1 MKNINQFEEVFFK
14 ITLLALF
21 VVGIMSL
28 QNMDKI
34 KVPVKAQEVA
44 KVQLQTVAMPQVIIV
59 GKRLSNKEENNYLA
73 TR

>member
-34 KVPVKAQEVA
+34 TVPVKTQEVA
-44 KVQLQTVAMPQVIIV
+44 KVQLQKVAMPQVIIV